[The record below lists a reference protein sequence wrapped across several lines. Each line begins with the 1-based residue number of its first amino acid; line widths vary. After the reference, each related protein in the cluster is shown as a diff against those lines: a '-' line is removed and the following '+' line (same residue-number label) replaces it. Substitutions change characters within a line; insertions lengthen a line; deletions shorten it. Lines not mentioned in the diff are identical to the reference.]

1 MNFCFQAGTTLAGGW
16 KEIDLRAR
24 MSFSLLKLE
33 TSYLLILTASYAGNY
48 YVIYGLHIYD

>member
-24 MSFSLLKLE
+24 MSFSLLKLD

-48 YVIYGLHIYD
+48 YVIYGLHVYD